1 MRKTI
6 REWSATR
13 ASTVGAAVSMA
24 IADFRTV
31 SPKIAC
37 PAIFAFPMRK
47 DCWRTES
54 VLIFCGYFPTTS
66 ALLRFNVCGRSSTAT
81 QSGAKLYPFR
91 RATGTI
97 ALLAEHSVA
106 TQKRP
111 SAVRCDKKL
120 APLRRANAKPE
131 GGVRDH

>member
-13 ASTVGAAVSMA
+13 VSTVGAAAASMA

-37 PAIFAFPMRK
+37 PAIFAFPVRK

-54 VLIFCGYFPTTS
+54 VLIFCGYFRARSGLVMSNIAGMAQVHRTAKGVLARYGVDRTTR
-66 ALLRFNVCGRSSTAT
+66 LFNK
-81 QSGAKLYPFR
+81 Q
-91 RATGTI
+91 
-97 ALLAEHSVA
+97 
-106 TQKRP
+106 Q
-111 SAVRCDKKL
+111 
-120 APLRRANAKPE
+120 APLLEAR
-131 GGVRDH
+131 